1 MISLSRGLPV
11 LLLRMDLGGRL
22 VVMEDGENMFL
33 VLVVD
38 LDRLEVAVI
47 GAGIQMVGEGEEVE
61 EEEEVVET
69 TGKTDEFLL
78 QDLPEQADVAEEE
91 AGGTV
96 AAAGVVP
103 DRVLGVLLDD
113 VVQLMTELVCVS
125 LCIIMTLLSRQCTG
139 YKKSVHIQCAWINL
153 KPICRLHY

>member
-22 VVMEDGENMFL
+22 VVTEDGENMFP

-38 LDRLEVAVI
+38 LDQLEVVAI
-47 GAGIQMVGEGEEVE
+47 GAGNQMVGEGEEVE
-61 EEEEVVET
+61 EEEVVET
-69 TGKTDEFLL
+69 TGKIDEFLP
-78 QDLPEQADVAEEE
+78 QDLPEQADAAVEG

-96 AAAGVVP
+96 AAEGVVP

-113 VVQLMTELVCVS
+113 VVQLMTELLCVYHLVS
-125 LCIIMTLLSRQCTG
+125 L
-139 YKKSVHIQCAWINL
+139 
-153 KPICRLHY
+153 